1 MLNKIYRQFII
12 LLTVVTL
19 SPYCYAAEDV
29 DSIVAIVEE
38 DVVLRS
44 ELDARVRTITNQ
56 LMEQGTSL
64 PPESVMEKQVLD
76 RLILS
81 KLQIQMAE
89 NTGIRVDDETLNR
102 TISSIAAENELT
114 LDQFREILEAD
125 GYTYENFRED
135 IRNEILLSRL
145 RQRQVDN
152 RVFVSDRE
160 IDDFLINLQHQ
171 GGMEKEY
178 LISHVLISLPESPTQ
193 EDLEQSRRLAN
204 KVQTELRE
212 DADIAAIA
220 ATYSDGDQAL
230 NGGDLGWLKY
240 SQVPTLFVEFIAT
253 MEKSDIS
260 ELIRSPSGY
269 HIIKIMDIRDAE
281 KLVVTQTLA
290 RHIFIKPS
298 ELNSEED
305 VKTRLLS
312 LKRRIENGDDFSEL
326 ARGNSEDV
334 VTAADG
340 GDLGWVSP
348 GDLTPEFENVMD
360 EVAINS
366 VSDPIQEQQGW
377 HIVQVLDRREHDGTD
392 DIRRARAREIIRQR
406 KMDEE
411 SELWLTQLRDDAY
424 VEYRLE

>member
-1 MLNKIYRQFII
+1 MINKIYRQIII

-19 SPYCYAAEDV
+19 SPYCYAAEEV

-44 ELDARVRTITNQ
+44 ELDTRVRTITNQ
-56 LMEQGTSL
+56 LMEQGTPL

-102 TISSIAAENELT
+102 TIISIASENELT

-125 GYTYENFRED
+125 GYTYEKFRED

-152 RVFVSDRE
+152 RVFISDRE

-212 DADIAAIA
+212 GADISTMAV
-220 ATYSDGDQAL
+220 TYSDGDQAL

-269 HIIKIMDIRDAE
+269 HIIKIMDVRDAE
-281 KLVVTQTLA
+281 KLVITQTLA

-298 ELNSEED
+298 EINSEDD
-305 VKTRLLS
+305 VKNRLLS

-348 GDLTPEFENVMD
+348 GDLTPEFESIMD
-360 EVAINS
+360 QVAINQ